1 MDASMFLAMSKVTS
15 FTNFLSSNGI
25 SSKALMMSFD
35 FVPLIEASKVPFFPL
50 PFLTVTNVY
59 NSPCDTASS
68 SILK

>member
-1 MDASMFLAMSKVTS
+1 MFLAISKVTS
-15 FTNFLSSNGI
+15 LTNSLSFKGI
-25 SSKALMMSFD
+25 CSRVLMISLD

-50 PFLTVTNVY
+50 PFLTVTKVY

>member
-1 MDASMFLAMSKVTS
+1 MSKVTS

-50 PFLTVTNVY
+50 PFLTVTNV
-59 NSPCDTASS
+59 
-68 SILK
+68 